1 MLKNLKKAL
10 PLGLLISGAIATSA
24 IAGSYTLRV
33 GSGHPSAPT
42 AYVTGM
48 EKVFVPNIKKRVA
61 AETKHKIKIIEAYAG
76 KIAKVHET
84 LAVSYTHLTLPT
96 SYAV

>member
-48 EKVFVPNIKKRVA
+48 EKVLVPNISKK
-61 AETKHKIKIIEAYAG
+61 EWQQKQNTKLELLKLMLVK
-76 KIAKVHET
+76 
-84 LAVSYTHLTLPT
+84 
-96 SYAV
+96 

>member
-48 EKVFVPNIKKRVA
+48 EKVFVPNI
-61 AETKHKIKIIEAYAG
+61 
-76 KIAKVHET
+76 
-84 LAVSYTHLTLPT
+84 
-96 SYAV
+96 

>member
-10 PLGLLISGAIATSA
+10 PLGLLISGVIATSA
-24 IAGSYTLRV
+24 ISGSYTLRV

-48 EKVFVPNIKKRVA
+48 QKNYLKSEFGKKM
-61 AETKHKIKIIEAYAG
+61 K
-76 KIAKVHET
+76 
-84 LAVSYTHLTLPT
+84 
-96 SYAV
+96 